1 MFDIDVAVHK
11 QEQLKRDAVHGL
23 SDTERDYQEPIQ
35 HVDGDAYEQQAEREG
50 EAISRAYRSRTHIVL
65 RRTYK
70 VDGDTF
76 STGQFHRAIG
86 RNW

>member
-1 MFDIDVAVHK
+1 MFDINIAVHK
-11 QEQLKRDAVHGL
+11 QEQLKRDAIHGL
-23 SDTERDYQEPIQ
+23 PGQEIDYQESIQ
-35 HVDGDAYEQQAEREG
+35 HVNGDAYEQQAEREG
-50 EAISRAYRSRTHIVL
+50 EAMSRAYRSRTHIVL

-76 STGQFHRAIG
+76 PTGQKHRAIC